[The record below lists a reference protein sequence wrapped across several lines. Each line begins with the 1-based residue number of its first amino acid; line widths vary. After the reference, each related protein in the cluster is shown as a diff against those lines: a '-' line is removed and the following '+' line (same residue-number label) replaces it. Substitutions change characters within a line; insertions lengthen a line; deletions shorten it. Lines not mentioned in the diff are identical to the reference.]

1 MELASVDAATLEVAP
16 VELGD
21 PPRRRRG
28 APLHLLTPT
37 VQMEYLNPNLALVT
51 VEVGVAQDVGA
62 TVEAAS
68 NYPNLRAGGA
78 WAARSHGMC

>member
-1 MELASVDAATLEVAP
+1 MELAVDAATLEVAP

-37 VQMEYLNPNLALVT
+37 VDMENLNPDLALVA

-68 NYPNLRAGGA
+68 NLRAGGA
-78 WAARSHGMC
+78 WAARSHGVR